1 MNVKKIKRERGDKKM
16 GIMDTLKEKRNKQ
29 MKTSKQ
35 KMEEAK
41 RIGKGEI
48 GYYGLEDWWLNKFTE
63 EERNIIR
70 NTYQPM
76 GLGSDSLVQNEIV
89 SSSQSKLAFL
99 SGLSSCFKKPEYHP
113 IANKILEKA
122 ETFVDKTD
130 DVLDLHFFY
139 QNKIQIYYRNRDID
153 SNALDL
159 AIQACKQQISISKE
173 AAKAFKKEL
182 KGNLPEHIGY
192 KQLAIIRDKQ
202 KDYGSVIQ
210 ISKQAKSEGWNGDWD
225 KRIEK
230 AIQKLEKSKKDK

>member
-1 MNVKKIKRERGDKKM
+1 MNVKKIERERGDKKR
-16 GIMDTLKEKRNKQ
+16 GIMDRLKEKRNKQ

-76 GLGSDSLVQNEIV
+76 GLGSDSLVKNEIQ

-99 SGLSSCFKKPEYHP
+99 SGLSSWFKKPEYYP
-113 IANKILEKA
+113 IANKILEKT

-130 DVLDLHFFY
+130 DILDLHFFY
-139 QNKIQIYYRNRDID
+139 QNKIQVYYRNRDID

-173 AAKAFKKEL
+173 SAKAFKKEL
-182 KGNLPEHIGY
+182 KGNLPEHVGY
-192 KQLAIIRDKQ
+192 RQLAIIRDKQ
-202 KDYGSVIQ
+202 KDYESVIQ

>member
-1 MNVKKIKRERGDKKM
+1 
-16 GIMDTLKEKRNKQ
+16 

-41 RIGKGEI
+41 GIRKGEI
-48 GYYGLEDWWLNKFTE
+48 GYYGLDDWWRNKFTE
-63 EERNIIR
+63 EERKIIM

-76 GLGSDSLVQNEIV
+76 DLSSDSLVKTEIL

-99 SGLSSCFKKPEYHP
+99 SGLSSWFKKPDYYL
-113 IANKILEKA
+113 IAKKILEKA
-122 ETFVDKTD
+122 ETLVDKTSNIL
-130 DVLDLHFFY
+130 DVHFFY

-159 AIQACKQQISISKE
+159 ATHACKQQIAISKE
-173 AAKAFKKEL
+173 AAKAFKKEF
-182 KGNLPEHIGY
+182 KGNLPEHTGY

-202 KDYGSVIQ
+202 KDYESVIQ

-225 KRIEK
+225 KRIDK
-230 AIQKLEKSKKDK
+230 AIQKLEKSKNDK